1 MPEASARSFSAKLRN
16 LTTELRL
23 LDRSLKSNPPLNGTV
38 LREFRQALD
47 NVRMTAWTVNELL
60 NARQSSKNPQ
70 AVVSFLTAE
79 RLRRFGQMVKDL
91 SGDLEQAGTTW
102 PTQGL
107 KDLEKSIALLRERL
121 REVGLSE

>member
-1 MPEASARSFSAKLRN
+1 MPEVSTRSFSAKLRN

-23 LDRSLKSNPPLNGTV
+23 LDRGLKSNPSLSGAV

-60 NARQSSKNPQ
+60 NARQSSKDPK

-91 SGDLEQAGTTW
+91 SGDLEQAGSSW
-102 PTQGL
+102 PAQGL
-107 KDLEKSIALLRERL
+107 KDLEKSIVLLRERL
-121 REVGLSE
+121 SKAGLGE